1 MLYPIAIERGD
12 DTHAHG
18 IIVPDVAGCFSAADN
33 YQDVFDNASEAIALH
48 LEGLVEDGEEI
59 PLAKT
64 IDAHINNPDYEGMTW
79 ALVPVDVSRYL
90 GATEKVNVTLP
101 KRLIHLIDER
111 VASNKARYKSRSHY
125 LASLAERDLIAH

>member
-1 MLYPIAIERGD
+1 MLFPIAIERGNI
-12 DTHAHG
+12 DTAHG
-18 IIVPDVAGCFSAADN
+18 VIVPDVPGCFSAADN
-33 YQDVFDNASEAIALH
+33 YQDIFDNAIEAITLH

-64 IDAHINNPDYEGMTW
+64 IDHHIDNPEYEGMTW

-111 VASNKARYKSRSHY
+111 VASNKERYKSRSSY
-125 LASLAERDLIAH
+125 LATLAEKDLIEG